1 MQLID
6 LERQF
11 EISTNHLEAEV
22 QHCNNR
28 FHNFFPIEN
37 ETHHIRS
44 NCLLVDTRSF
54 ENQDGATLR
63 RGTFSEDAAELDVNE
78 FPNGSATGDNK
89 QWL

>member
-11 EISTNHLEAEV
+11 EMSTNHLEAEI
-22 QHCNNR
+22 QHCNDR
-28 FHNFFPIEN
+28 FHNFFPTEN
-37 ETHHIRS
+37 ETHHIRN
-44 NCLLVDTRSF
+44 NCLLVDSRSF
-54 ENQDGATLR
+54 ENHVGATLR